1 MRRVAIRAFLILGLL
16 GVSLMHASDDTAAS
30 KLVPFPALTGTNLA
44 LVRGVTDHY
53 TLRREYPPEEFNAS
67 VAVFEYL
74 FDHMDECSVLAKMAG
89 LTKYTATLDADGR
102 LRADDHAGA
111 TGYILNVYTGVGKRV
126 LYVEGMEHGV
136 FDVRG
141 RGVAIVDYH
150 TKTRGEIEYT
160 RAMFVKVD
168 NVVLAALAQLFSV
181 FLRGTVDGHFT
192 HVIRNPVMLSQQAQT
207 DPQKLLDQIER
218 LPVADRQRLAPFAA
232 LVRSNASARLADTNP
247 PPRSAH

>member
-1 MRRVAIRAFLILGLL
+1 MRRVAIRAFLILGVL
-16 GVSLMHASDDTAAS
+16 GAPLVQASDETVAS
-30 KLVPFPALTGTNLA
+30 KLVPFDAMTGTNLS

-74 FDHMDECSVLAKMAG
+74 FAHMDECSALAKMAG
-89 LTKYTATLDADGR
+89 LTKYSATLDADGR

-111 TGYILNVYTGVGKRV
+111 AGYILNVYSGAGKRV
-126 LYVEGMEHGV
+126 LYVEGTDHGV

-141 RGVAIVDYH
+141 RGVAIVDYRARA
-150 TKTRGEIEYT
+150 RGRIEYT
-160 RAMFVKVD
+160 RAVFVKVD

-181 FLRGTVDGHFT
+181 FLRGTVDSHFA

-207 DPQKLLDQIER
+207 NPQKLLAEIEQ
-218 LPVADRQRLAPFAA
+218 LPVADQQRLAAFAA
-232 LVRSNASARLADTNP
+232 LVRSNARARLADTSL